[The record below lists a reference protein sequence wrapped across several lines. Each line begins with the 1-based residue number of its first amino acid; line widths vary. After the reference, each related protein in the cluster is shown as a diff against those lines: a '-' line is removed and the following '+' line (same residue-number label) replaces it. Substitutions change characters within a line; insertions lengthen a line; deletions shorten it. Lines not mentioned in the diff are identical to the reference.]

1 MSYIPFYKRLCYL
14 NKFCCGKL
22 FSSCVLCRMI
32 HVFCSKVEYGKRSSK
47 DNVSN
52 HLFNHTN
59 AMLFT
64 SNVSVIWTFFTGSQ
78 SWCPK
83 LTLSLSIKTR
93 LLWPWSYKYLI
104 FWKLYFHWF
113 FNSLLILT
121 KPFVGK
127 IFVIVWNLF
136 FNFTFLQS
144 YTWDRRLFLEI
155 IFDMW

>member
-1 MSYIPFYKRLCYL
+1 M
-14 NKFCCGKL
+14 
-22 FSSCVLCRMI
+22 FSSCVLCRII
-32 HVFCSKVEYGKRSSK
+32 HVFYSKVQYGKRSSK
-47 DNVSN
+47 DVSN
-52 HLFNHTN
+52 HLFNHAN

-64 SNVSVIWTFFTGSQ
+64 STVSVIWKFFTGSQ

-83 LTLSLSIKTR
+83 LILSLSIKRR
-93 LLWPWSYKYLI
+93 LLRPWSYKYLI

-144 YTWDRRLFLEI
+144 YTWDHRLFLEI